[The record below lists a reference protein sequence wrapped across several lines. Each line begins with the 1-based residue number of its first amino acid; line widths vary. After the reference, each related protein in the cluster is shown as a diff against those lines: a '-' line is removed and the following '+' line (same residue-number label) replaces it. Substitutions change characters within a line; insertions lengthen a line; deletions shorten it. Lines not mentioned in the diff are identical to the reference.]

1 MTALGQRGACA
12 RHVRNAL
19 QCVQNART
27 NPDRIERRLNL
38 ARAQRM
44 VDMARNGSGI
54 ADWLARSQ
62 LGAASFNLS
71 VAMGCNDISGKD
83 AGEHMRAADRLVR
96 IALGRLAGRRGA
108 SAPPQASRPTPS
120 MDGDAILR
128 RGGDSR

>member
-1 MTALGQRGACA
+1 MTALGRRGACA
-12 RHVRNAL
+12 RHVRDAL

-27 NPDRIERRLNL
+27 DPDRIERRLNL

-44 VDMARNGSGI
+44 VDMARDGGGI

-71 VAMGCNDISGKD
+71 VALGCNDISGKD
-83 AGEHMRAADRLVR
+83 AGEHMRAADRLAR
-96 IALGRLAGRRGA
+96 IALGRLAGRGGA
-108 SAPPQASRPTPS
+108 AAPPQASRPTPS